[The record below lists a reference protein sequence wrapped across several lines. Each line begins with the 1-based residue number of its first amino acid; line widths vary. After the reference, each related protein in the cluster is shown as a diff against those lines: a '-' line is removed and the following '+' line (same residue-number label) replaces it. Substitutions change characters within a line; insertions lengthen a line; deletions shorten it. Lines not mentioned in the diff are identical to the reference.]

1 MVVGSPRRIQADT
14 LKLVKM
20 LPFAEMDKE
29 FDEIVKELAQF
40 CLDCP
45 EEHKKSKENERRLKK
60 KK

>member
-45 EEHKKSKENERRLKK
+45 EEHKKWKKKQELKK